1 MKEATGELSM
11 TAVVVVVIGILA
23 VALPV
28 IINQVTRTMERS
40 ANCAAAF
47 ACGTCQANGTM
58 TCQYVPEPDEGV
70 EVNAQGTAPITCDC
84 NEADIDD

>member
-23 VALPV
+23 VALPM
-28 IINQVTRTMERS
+28 IINQVVNTAKRN

-47 ACGTCQANGTM
+47 GCITTTCNENGEGTM
-58 TCQYVPEPDEGV
+58 QCQYVPEDDPEG
-70 EVNAQGTAPITCDC
+70 GTKNIMCPCSGQK
-84 NEADIDD
+84 